1 MGSLGQ
7 ASCGQAGG
15 GAAQLLMLGLGPR
28 KGRHSSEAFP
38 TTCQI
43 SQPSLRWLDSWQP
56 LWGSERYQAPSPR
69 GWRECLSMQLL
80 YWGQPPGV
88 EGGGSFIS
96 TFGPVPYL
104 HSPISRI

>member
-15 GAAQLLMLGLGPR
+15 GAARLLMLGPGPSQG
-28 KGRHSSEAFP
+28 KHSSEAFP

-69 GWRECLSMQLL
+69 GWRECLSTQLL
-80 YWGQPPGV
+80 CWGQPPGV
-88 EGGGSFIS
+88 EGGSFIS